1 MGQFIK
7 VGDVS
12 EILPGNA
19 KQIDAGGRTI
29 ALFNLKG
36 QFYAIDNSCTHVGG
50 SLASGKIIDED
61 VICPLHGARFNI
73 PTGKV
78 LGPPARENI
87 STYKIRI
94 DDDNIE
100 IEV

>member
-19 KQIDAGGRTI
+19 KQIDVGGRTI

-87 STYKIRI
+87 STYNIRI
-94 DDDNIE
+94 DGDNIE

>member
-73 PTGKV
+73 LTGKV

-87 STYKIRI
+87 STYQIRI
-94 DDDNIE
+94 DNDKI
-100 IEV
+100 

>member
-7 VGDVS
+7 VAKVS
-12 EILPGNA
+12 EISPGNG

-36 QFYAIDNSCTHVGG
+36 QFHAIDNSCTHVGS
-50 SLASGKIIDED
+50 SLASGEIIDDD

-87 STYKIRI
+87 STYNIRI
-94 DDDNIE
+94 DGDNIE

>member
-94 DDDNIE
+94 DGDNIE
-100 IEV
+100 IDV

>member
-7 VGDVS
+7 VAKVS
-12 EILPGNA
+12 EITPGNG

-36 QFYAIDNSCTHVGG
+36 EFHAIDNSCTHVGG
-50 SLASGKIIDED
+50 SLASGEIIDED

-73 PTGKV
+73 LTGKV

-87 STYKIRI
+87 STYQIRI
-94 DDDNIE
+94 DGDNIE

>member
-7 VGDVS
+7 VAKVS
-12 EILPGNA
+12 EISPGNG

-36 QFYAIDNSCTHVGG
+36 EFHAIDNSCTHVGG
-50 SLASGKIIDED
+50 SLASGEIVDED
-61 VICPLHGARFNI
+61 VICPLHRARFNI
-73 PTGKV
+73 PTGEV

-94 DDDNIE
+94 DGDNIE

>member
-1 MGQFIK
+1 MGQFLK
-7 VGDVS
+7 VAKVS
-12 EILPGNA
+12 EISPGNA

-50 SLASGKIIDED
+50 SLVSGEIIDED

-94 DDDNIE
+94 DGDNIE
-100 IEV
+100 IDV

>member
-7 VGDVS
+7 VAKVS
-12 EILPGNA
+12 EISPGNG

-36 QFYAIDNSCTHVGG
+36 QFHAIDNICTHVGG
-50 SLASGKIIDED
+50 SLASGEIIDED

-87 STYKIRI
+87 STYNIRI
-94 DDDNIE
+94 EDDNIE

>member
-50 SLASGKIIDED
+50 SLASGEIIDDD

-87 STYKIRI
+87 STYNIRI
-94 DDDNIE
+94 EDDNIE

>member
-7 VGDVS
+7 VGEVS

-36 QFYAIDNSCTHVGG
+36 QFYAIDNSCTHLGG
-50 SLASGKIIDED
+50 PLASGEIVDEED
-61 VICPLHGARFNI
+61 RKAQVEL
-73 PTGKV
+73 K
-78 LGPPARENI
+78 
-87 STYKIRI
+87 
-94 DDDNIE
+94 
-100 IEV
+100 

>member
-7 VGDVS
+7 VGEVS

-50 SLASGKIIDED
+50 SLASGEIIDED

-94 DDDNIE
+94 DGDNIKIE
-100 IEV
+100 I

>member
-19 KQIDAGGRTI
+19 KQIDVGGRTI

-94 DDDNIE
+94 DGDNIE

>member
-1 MGQFIK
+1 MGQYIK
-7 VGDVS
+7 VAKVS
-12 EILPGNA
+12 EISPGNG

-36 QFYAIDNSCTHVGG
+36 QFHAIDNICTHVGG
-50 SLASGKIIDED
+50 SLAAGEIIDD
-61 VICPLHGARFNI
+61 DFICPLHGARFNI

>member
-50 SLASGKIIDED
+50 SLASGEIIDED

-73 PTGKV
+73 PTGEV

-87 STYKIRI
+87 STYQIRI
-94 DDDNIE
+94 DNDKI
-100 IEV
+100 

>member
-7 VGDVS
+7 VAKIS
-12 EILPGNA
+12 EISPGNE
-19 KQIDAGGRTI
+19 KQIDAVGKAI

-50 SLASGKIIDED
+50 LLASGEIIDDD

-73 PTGKV
+73 PTGKI

-87 STYKIRI
+87 STYKIRT

>member
-7 VGDVS
+7 VAKVS
-12 EILPGNA
+12 EISPGNG

-50 SLASGKIIDED
+50 SLASGEIIDED

-78 LGPPARENI
+78 LGSPARENI
-87 STYKIRI
+87 STYQIRI
-94 DDDNIE
+94 DGDNIE

>member
-50 SLASGKIIDED
+50 SLASGEIIDDD

-87 STYKIRI
+87 STYNIRI
-94 DDDNIE
+94 DGDNIE